1 MKKLTIIFITTFV
14 LLALIV
20 VYNYLYM
27 SHKDIAQSD
36 ANFKV
41 NSKEIFLNFTSNETA
56 ALAKYSNKVI
66 ETVGKATSIDLENK
80 TIVLD
85 SILFYQFD
93 SSFSNEIKV
102 DQTVKIK
109 ARLVGFDELMNE
121 IKLDQSTI
129 LN

>member
-20 VYNYLYM
+20 VYNYIYM
-27 SHKDIAQSD
+27 SHKNIAQSD
-36 ANFKV
+36 ADFKV
-41 NSKEIFLNFTSNETA
+41 NSKIIYLNFTSNETA

-66 ETVGKATSIDLENK
+66 ESEGKVTSIDIDNK

-102 DQTVKIK
+102 DQTIKIK